1 MNDGANRLSEAPDCW
16 AADLPDT
23 AQASGSDGMGP
34 VEMDVSVDDTLAG
47 QEQPV
52 VAGNADLLNP
62 IYLLH

>member
-1 MNDGANRLSEAPDCW
+1 
-16 AADLPDT
+16 
-23 AQASGSDGMGP
+23 MGP

-47 QEQPV
+47 QEQAV